1 MKKIKNYLAKSL
13 TFLPDKIFCSI
24 TFLIKN
30 KRLPNLDKPT
40 YFNDKLLKL
49 KLTERNPIQH
59 TLVDKYAVREYIKEV
74 IGKEYLIPLIGV
86 YKSTEEI
93 DFDKLPDKFV
103 LKITNGSQNNIV
115 CINKDQLNW
124 VKVSRQLKKWMNI
137 NYYKRTREWQYNGI
151 ETKIVI
157 EKYLTDPSGDL
168 LDYKFYC
175 FHGVPKFVQID
186 SSRFTGH
193 KRDFYDIHLNEKI
206 EFTMTYQNSN
216 NTIQKPEGYAKM
228 IEIVKSL
235 SHNFKFIRVDLYNV
249 SGVIYFGEIT
259 FYPDNCNGLIRPKKY
274 EKILGNMLNI

>member
-24 TFLIKN
+24 IFLIKN

-86 YKSTEEI
+86 YKSVEEI

-115 CINKDQLNW
+115 CINRHQLNW
-124 VKVSRQLKKWMNI
+124 VKVSRQVQKWMNI
-137 NYYKRTREWQYNGI
+137 DYYKRTREWPYKGI
-151 ETKIVI
+151 EAKIVI
-157 EKYLTDPSGDL
+157 EEYLTDPSGDL
-168 LDYKFYC
+168 LDYKFFC

-186 SSRFTGH
+186 SSRFTSH
-193 KRDFYDIHLNEKI
+193 KRDFYDIDLNEKI
-206 EFTMTYQNSN
+206 EFTVTYQNSN

-235 SHNFKFIRVDLYNV
+235 SYNFKFIRVDLYNV
-249 SGVIYFGEIT
+249 NGVIYFGELT
-259 FYPDNCNGLIRPKKY
+259 FYPGNCNELIRPKKY